1 MSKPTAAPFATTVYT
16 NPLLTATTT
25 AQISY
30 DATADF
36 KLIKSFKTF
45 IIGNSSA
52 DAEPTKSMTTWFATS
67 LATRTLNS
75 VFVSSNVSS
84 FAIVVDVTTKATLK
98 ANVYCGTSGTTAQ
111 TNDTT
116 TALVTCTVGAM
127 GNAIGFW
134 I

>member
-52 DAEPTKSMTTWFATS
+52 DAEPTKSMTKWSTDTA
-67 LATRTLNS
+67 ATRKTAG
-75 VFVSSNVSS
+75 VDVSTNVSS
-84 FAIVVDVTTKATLK
+84 FAIVVDVTTKAKL
-98 ANVYCGTSGTTAQ
+98 AMNVFCGVSGTDVQDNVGGTPL
-111 TNDTT
+111 TKCTT
-116 TALVTCTVGAM
+116 IGAVG
-127 GNAIGFW
+127 N
-134 I
+134 